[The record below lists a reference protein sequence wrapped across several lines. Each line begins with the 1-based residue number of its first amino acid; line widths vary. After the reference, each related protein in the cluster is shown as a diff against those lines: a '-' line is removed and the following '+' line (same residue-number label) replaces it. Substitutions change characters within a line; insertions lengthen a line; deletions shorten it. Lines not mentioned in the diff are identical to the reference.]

1 MAVRVNPTR
10 MELTRLKKRLTTAVR
25 GHKLLKDKR
34 DEMVRQFIIL
44 IRRNYDL
51 RLEVEKAVEA
61 VSTRFS
67 LAKAQMGALRISEA
81 LLYPARAAVYDVS
94 ERNVMSVN
102 VPTIRYTGSDE
113 STDIPYA
120 FTFTSSALDNAVME
134 LSELLPKL
142 LELAEVEK
150 TCSLLAE
157 EIEKTRRRV
166 NALEYVMIP
175 EMQESIRYI
184 TMKLEENDRAS
195 LVRLMKAKEMMA
207 AAAEKA
213 EKEKMTSAGNLC

>member
-34 DEMVRQFIIL
+34 DEMVRQFIIY
-44 IRRNYDL
+44 IRRNYEL
-51 RLEVEKAVEA
+51 RLEVEKAVES
-61 VSTRFS
+61 VSVRFS

-81 LLYPARAAVYDVS
+81 LLYPARAAIYEVG

-102 VPTIRYTGSDE
+102 VPTIRYTGGDE
-113 STDIPYA
+113 ISDIPYA
-120 FTFTSSALDNAVME
+120 FAFTSSALDSAVIE
-134 LSELLPKL
+134 LSVLLPKL

-150 TCSLLAE
+150 TCNLLAD

-175 EMQESIRYI
+175 EVQESIRYI

-207 AAAEKA
+207 AAAAKA
-213 EKEKMTSAGNLC
+213 ENEKMTSAI

>member
-102 VPTIRYTGSDE
+102 VPNIRYTGSDE

>member
-34 DEMVRQFIIL
+34 DEMVRQFIIY
-44 IRRNYDL
+44 IRRNYEL
-51 RLEVEKAVEA
+51 RLEVEKAVES
-61 VSTRFS
+61 VSVRFS

-81 LLYPARAAVYDVS
+81 LLYPARAAIYEVG

-102 VPTIRYTGSDE
+102 VPTIRYTGGDE
-113 STDIPYA
+113 ISDIPYA
-120 FTFTSSALDNAVME
+120 FTFTTRDLESAVIE
-134 LSELLPKL
+134 LSVLSPKL

-150 TCSLLAE
+150 TCNLLAD

-175 EMQESIRYI
+175 EVQESIRYI

-207 AAAEKA
+207 AAAAKA
-213 EKEKMTSAGNLC
+213 ENEKMTSAI

>member
-34 DEMVRQFIIL
+34 DEMVRQFIIY
-44 IRRNYDL
+44 IRRNYEL
-51 RLEVEKAVEA
+51 RLEVEKAVES
-61 VSTRFS
+61 VSVRFS

-81 LLYPARAAVYDVS
+81 LLYPARAAIYEVG

-102 VPTIRYTGSDE
+102 VPTIRYTGGDE
-113 STDIPYA
+113 ISDIPYA
-120 FTFTSSALDNAVME
+120 FTFTSSALDSAVIE
-134 LSELLPKL
+134 LSVLLPKL

-150 TCSLLAE
+150 TCNLLAD

-175 EMQESIRYI
+175 EVQENIRYI

-207 AAAEKA
+207 AAAAKA
-213 EKEKMTSAGNLC
+213 ENEKMTSAI

>member
-34 DEMVRQFIIL
+34 DEMVRQFIIY
-44 IRRNYDL
+44 IRRNYEL
-51 RLEVEKAVEA
+51 RLEVEKAVES
-61 VSTRFS
+61 VSVRFS

-81 LLYPARAAVYDVS
+81 LLYPARAAIYEVG

-102 VPTIRYTGSDE
+102 VPTIRYTGGDE
-113 STDIPYA
+113 ISDIPYA
-120 FTFTSSALDNAVME
+120 FTFTSSALDSAVIE
-134 LSELLPKL
+134 LSVLLPKL

-150 TCSLLAE
+150 TCNLLAD

-175 EMQESIRYI
+175 EVQESIRYI

-207 AAAEKA
+207 AAAAKA
-213 EKEKMTSAGNLC
+213 ESEKMTSAI